1 MLHDNR
7 GIGAMLRLA
16 LWCDQTLGLEIL
28 SVGRCSGLE
37 RYECALEMTGK
48 YLAYSIVLDGGFIFV
63 SSPQSMDLGEEP
75 LEPLFSIGDTSEGWP
90 IVCRFLA
97 ALERSG
103 LTSLKEK
110 PIQIGSGGKDSWLI
124 A

>member
-7 GIGAMLRLA
+7 GIGAMLRMA
-16 LWCDQTLGLEIL
+16 LWCDETLGLEIL

-37 RYECALEMTGK
+37 RYECAVEMTGK
-48 YLAYSIVLDGGFIFV
+48 YLAYSIVLDGGWIFV
-63 SSPQSMDLGEEP
+63 STPQSMDSGEEQQT
-75 LEPLFSIGDTSEGWP
+75 PLFSIGDTSEGWRTT
-90 IVCRFLA
+90 CRFLMA
-97 ALERSG
+97 IERSG

-110 PIQIGSGGKDSWLI
+110 PIQIGDGGKDSWLI